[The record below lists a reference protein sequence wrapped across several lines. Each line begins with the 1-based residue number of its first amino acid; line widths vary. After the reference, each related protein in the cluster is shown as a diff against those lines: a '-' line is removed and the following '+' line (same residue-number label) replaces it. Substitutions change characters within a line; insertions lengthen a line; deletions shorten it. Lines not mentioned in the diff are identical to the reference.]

1 MAHAAVLLV
10 IAMAL
15 LATATSS
22 DALSPA
28 GHLMDPHDIKKT
40 IKQNEGDVIDCVDI
54 NRQPSLKHK
63 HPLFR
68 DHKVQLKPTRSWKAK
83 LEEEESSKL
92 SSRVGAWQRADQSW
106 RRSGGSC
113 PQGTVPIRRTPNGS
127 AVDAAVAADAIRRS
141 FSPAPSPSAGAAG
154 DQAVG
159 PQDGAAAAGPR
170 IEVAASYA
178 VNGPYHGAY
187 AMLPVWKAHVEPK
200 EASHTY
206 LHVAGTTNPT
216 YVPFPGED
224 PPDLNN
230 AVWVGL
236 SQFPSMFGD
245 DNPRLFVYYTTDN
258 GQKHYCYNTGCA
270 GFVQT
275 SSRIALGGTFANF
288 SAPGGSQIFLSVS
301 IYKEVGEHQW
311 WVSVMDEVLGY
322 FPHFIFPRFF
332 YEGLHNEMGGRVLNT
347 WPQGRHTATQMGSG
361 VLPAAADPQ
370 KSPAALVAAYFALNV
385 TGHDFPDIARKK
397 TVVTAP
403 GCYGVQL
410 GGDDRSVQ
418 GFDTLFGGPGG
429 PDCAS

>member
-15 LATATSS
+15 LATATTSS
-22 DALSPA
+22 DALSPE
-28 GHLMDPHDIKKT
+28 GHLMDPQDIKKT
-40 IKQNEGDVIDCVDI
+40 IK
-54 NRQPSLKHK
+54 
-63 HPLFR
+63 
-68 DHKVQLKPTRSWKAK
+68 QLKPTRSWKPN
-83 LEEEESSKL
+83 LEAEESSKL

-206 LHVAGTTNPT
+206 VHVAGTTNPT
-216 YVPFPGED
+216 Y
-224 PPDLNN
+224 
-230 AVWVGL
+230 
-236 SQFPSMFGD
+236 QFPSMFGD

-332 YEGLHNEMGGRVLNT
+332 YEGLHNEMGGRVVNT

-370 KSPAALVAAYFALNV
+370 KSPAAVVAAYFALNV

-410 GGDDRSVQ
+410 GGDDRSAQ